1 MVTLLAKL
9 FIKDYRNTEN
19 PSVRGAYGI
28 LCSIVGIILNLLLFA
43 GKYLAGTLSGSLA
56 IMADALNN
64 LSDAGSSMV
73 TLIGFRF
80 AGRGPDMD
88 HPFGHGRYEYISGL
102 VVSFLI
108 LWMGIE
114 LGRSSIEKIANPE
127 AMEGGWLTI
136 LILAASIAVKF
147 YMNYYNRKIGK
158 KIDSSAMKATA
169 MDSLSDCIATTVV
182 LICTV
187 IYLATDV
194 NLDGWGGGLVAL
206 FIIYTGI
213 TSIRDTL
220 SPLLGQAPDPEYVQK
235 IEMIVKAHPEIL
247 GIHDLVVHDYGPGHR
262 LISLHGEVSGDGDIY
277 VLHDVIDRIE
287 QELHDKLGCEAVI
300 HMDPIAANDEHV
312 NAMREKVEELLTQ
325 WDSRISLHDFRMV
338 EGPTHTNLIFDA
350 VVPQDLAATEEEAQK
365 KIAQLIAQL
374 GDMYRAVVKIDRFY
388 VK

>member
-28 LCSIVGIILNLLLFA
+28 LCSIVGIVLNLLLFA
-43 GKYLAGTLSGSLA
+43 GKYLAGSLSGSLA
-56 IMADALNN
+56 IMADAFNN
-64 LSDAGSSMV
+64 LSDAASSFV

-80 AGRGPDMD
+80 AGRGPDTD

-108 LWMGIE
+108 LLMGIE
-114 LGRSSIEKIANPE
+114 LGQSSIEKILQPE
-127 AMEGGWLTI
+127 AMEGGWLTV
-136 LILAASIAVKF
+136 LILLASIAVKF
-147 YMNYYNRKIGK
+147 YMHLYNRRIGQ
-158 KIDSSAMKATA
+158 KIDSAAMKATA
-169 MDSLSDCIATTVV
+169 MDSLSDSIATAVV

-235 IEMIVKAHPEIL
+235 IETIVKAHPEIL

-312 NAMREKVEELLTQ
+312 NAMREKVEELLAR

-374 GDMYRAVVKIDRFY
+374 GEQYRAVVKIDRFY

>member
-1 MVTLLAKL
+1 MVTLLARL
-9 FIKDYRNTEN
+9 CIKDYRNTEN

-28 LCSIVGIILNLLLFA
+28 LCSIVGIVLNLLLFA
-43 GKYLAGTLSGSLA
+43 GKYLAGSLSGSLA
-56 IMADALNN
+56 IMADAFNN
-64 LSDAGSSMV
+64 LSDAASSFV

-80 AGRGPDMD
+80 AGRGPDTD

-108 LWMGIE
+108 LLMGIE
-114 LGRSSIEKIANPE
+114 LGQSSIEKILQPE
-127 AMEGGWLTI
+127 AMEGGWLTV
-136 LILAASIAVKF
+136 LILLASIAVKF
-147 YMNYYNRKIGK
+147 YMHLYNRRIGQ
-158 KIDSSAMKATA
+158 KIDSAAMKATA
-169 MDSLSDCIATTVV
+169 MDSLSDSIATAVV

-235 IEMIVKAHPEIL
+235 IETIVKAHPEIL

-287 QELHDKLGCEAVI
+287 QELHEKLGCEAVI

-312 NAMREKVEELLTQ
+312 NAMREKVEELLAK

-374 GDMYRAVVKIDRFY
+374 GEQYRAVVKIDRFY